1 MILAIL
7 FSHDDGS
14 SNVRMRWLRVATM
27 AMEEDSQY
35 RRQSLHT
42 LPPGRES
49 KRSKSEESV
58 RQRNLEEELIQD
70 SFSRYIGDVLRD
82 LNPSQGS
89 YSDGVP
95 LRMRLDGY
103 EIDVLEAEDI
113 EVREDGVLRLF
124 FKPTLRKE
132 VSMNPNAE
140 FCKTAILAVLRLCLV
155 PVLVVQHCHIACE
168 SEACSNTCDRIAVSA
183 CCRL

>member
-1 MILAIL
+1 
-7 FSHDDGS
+7 
-14 SNVRMRWLRVATM
+14 M
-27 AMEEDSQY
+27 AMEADSY
-35 RRQSLHT
+35 RRQSLHS

-70 SFSRYIGDVLRD
+70 SLSRCIGDVLRD
-82 LNPSQGS
+82 QGS

-132 VSMNPNAE
+132 VSMNPHAE
-140 FCKTAILAVLRLCLV
+140 FCKTAILAVLGLCLV
-155 PVLVVQHCHIACE
+155 PVLVVQHCYIACE